1 MVENARW
8 DSSLSFIL
16 AMIGASVGLG
26 NIWRFSYVLYS
37 NGGGSFFIPYLIAIA
52 IMGIPFL
59 ILEYGIGFS
68 FKDSFTNIFKRI
80 NPKFE
85 FISWIIILIIFT
97 IGIYYVVIIGWDLAY
112 IFSSFTFSWGNDP
125 ALYFTKT
132 IGGNSNLS
140 NPISFLIPT
149 TLCVLFVWFLTW
161 LISHKNLNDGIAKFS
176 KIAIPLLFV
185 MMTGIIIYALTL
197 PGAYIGIETLIK
209 PDWNMLLNINVWLA
223 AFSQI
228 LFSLSMGQA
237 IVVTLASY
245 LPEDSKLID
254 DIFIVVISNSLFEI
268 FTAFGV
274 FSILGY
280 MSFNSGIPMI
290 QIISEGTGLIFVV
303 FPNIFNIMGPIGHVL
318 APLFFLVIFFAGM
331 TSIIGMIEP
340 VINSVLHKFKMSR
353 KKSVTI
359 VCAIACM
366 FSLIFTIN
374 IGSYLVGIVD
384 GFANTF
390 GILLFV
396 AIQCVIFGW
405 IYDIKSLIPILNEN
419 SRIKV
424 GKTWV
429 IIIKYVLP
437 IFIIIMWLMGVSN
450 LLLNP
455 ELINLIVYSIIT
467 VLILTASGVLYK
479 IKS

>member
-1 MVENARW
+1 
-8 DSSLSFIL
+8 
-16 AMIGASVGLG
+16 
-26 NIWRFSYVLYS
+26 
-37 NGGGSFFIPYLIAIA
+37 
-52 IMGIPFL
+52 
-59 ILEYGIGFS
+59 
-68 FKDSFTNIFKRI
+68 
-80 NPKFE
+80 
-85 FISWIIILIIFT
+85 
-97 IGIYYVVIIGWDLAY
+97 
-112 IFSSFTFSWGNDP
+112 
-125 ALYFTKT
+125 
-132 IGGNSNLS
+132 
-140 NPISFLIPT
+140 
-149 TLCVLFVWFLTW
+149 
-161 LISHKNLNDGIAKFS
+161 
-176 KIAIPLLFV
+176 
-185 MMTGIIIYALTL
+185 
-197 PGAYIGIETLIK
+197 
-209 PDWNMLLNINVWLA
+209 
-223 AFSQI
+223 
-228 LFSLSMGQA
+228 
-237 IVVTLASY
+237 
-245 LPEDSKLID
+245 
-254 DIFIVVISNSLFEI
+254 
-268 FTAFGV
+268 
-274 FSILGY
+274 
-280 MSFNSGIPMI
+280 
-290 QIISEGTGLIFVV
+290 
-303 FPNIFNIMGPIGHVL
+303 
-318 APLFFLVIFFAGM
+318 M